1 MPLSRIASPRTT
13 DWNEDRSGVDT
24 AVCADHLLMTIRRA
38 WGIVNHLS
46 PSLTWLANIVFGGG
60 LIAGTVFF
68 LWQPVSGMKEMAQSE
83 TAIKYLCSVCKKTWY
98 ITESGTLREQ

>member
-1 MPLSRIASPRTT
+1 MLWSDRRRRDLNDRGGIA
-13 DWNEDRSGVDT
+13 D
-24 AVCADHLLMTIRRA
+24 
-38 WGIVNHLS
+38 GIVNWLS

-60 LIAGTVFF
+60 LIAGSVFF
-68 LWQPVSGMKEMAQSE
+68 LWQPISGMKEMAQSE